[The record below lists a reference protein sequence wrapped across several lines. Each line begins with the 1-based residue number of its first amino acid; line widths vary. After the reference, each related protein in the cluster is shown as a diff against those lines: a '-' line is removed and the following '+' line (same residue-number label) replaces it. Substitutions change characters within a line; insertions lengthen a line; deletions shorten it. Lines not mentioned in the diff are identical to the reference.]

1 MGTMKAHPD
10 VNTGTFHRLLHRMAC
25 AVLLGPVATVV
36 IAAEP
41 ATLHG
46 TMANEL
52 RAQSLQGA
60 VWSTVSDDIIA
71 IDAAGIRDARSR
83 APMQP
88 DDRVHVGS
96 VAKTLLATGVLRLVT
111 QGRLSLDAPV
121 APLLPQIEFDNPW
134 ASTDPIRLR
143 HLLDHTAGLDDARL
157 SQVFSL
163 QARADAPL
171 ADAFVGRG
179 PLRVRS
185 RPGTRHSY
193 SNTGYTLLGM
203 VIESVTGTRYE
214 RYLDRNLLQPLQM
227 HDSTF
232 AFTTQAGPYADA
244 RLAMGHFEE
253 RVTQAAVPSYV
264 RPAGQFTTTAGDMG
278 RFVRFLMSDGRIGG
292 APFIDAALLR
302 AMGEPTGTEAAAAGL
317 RVGNGLGLFT
327 RDRHGAVGKCHG
339 GSTVGYR
346 AMFCLFPQQRRA
358 FFVSINADLEGA
370 DYGRIDRHLID
381 ALQLPP
387 AVEQPPTPTTV
398 DTADWEGIYIPA
410 PNRFASFGWMD
421 TTLNF
426 VRMRREG
433 DVLRFTPF
441 QSDELLLRPVGGA
454 LLRAP
459 DRVIA
464 SHALISTS
472 DGERVISSGTQSYQ
486 RTSLSY
492 LVMLW
497 ASLAAGLLGTLW
509 LLVSGA
515 LALLMPRR
523 TPNRTVLIPFAGVL
537 ALVLPLPFFLRQS
550 FLQLGDLT
558 IASGLLAAVTAL
570 LPLTMLAGL
579 FLHLRRRPWPL
590 RKRVDV
596 VAMLAVLQWTVML
609 AACGL
614 LPLRLWA

>member
-10 VNTGTFHRLLHRMAC
+10 ANTGTLHRLLCRLAC
-25 AVLLGPVATVV
+25 AVLFGPIATAS

-41 ATLHG
+41 APLHA

-60 VWSTVSDDIIA
+60 VWSTVGDDTIA

-83 APMQP
+83 APMQSG
-88 DDRVHVGS
+88 DRVHVGS

-121 APLLPQIEFDNPW
+121 AALLPQIEFDNPW
-134 ASTDPIRLR
+134 ASTDPIRIR

-163 QARADAPL
+163 RARADAPL
-171 ADAFVGRG
+171 AEAFRGRA

-193 SNTGYTLLGM
+193 SNTSYTLLGM
-203 VIESVTGTRYE
+203 VVEAVTGSRYE
-214 RYLDRNLLQPLQM
+214 HYLDRHLLQPLQM
-227 HDSTF
+227 NHSTF
-232 AFTTQAGPYADA
+232 AFTTQDGPRADP
-244 RLAMGHFEE
+244 RLAMGHFENG
-253 RVTQAAVPSYV
+253 VAQAAVPSFV

-278 RFVRFLMSDGRIGG
+278 RLARFLMGDGRIGG

-317 RVGNGLGLFT
+317 RVGNGLGLFN

-346 AMFCLFPQQRRA
+346 AMFCLFPQHRRA
-358 FFVSINADLEGA
+358 FFVAINADIEGA

-381 ALQLPP
+381 ALRLPP
-387 AVEQPPTPTTV
+387 AHDPPPNPTTV
-398 DTADWEGIYIPA
+398 DLAEWEGFYVPS
-410 PNRFASFGWMD
+410 PNRFASFEWMD

-426 VRMRREG
+426 VRVRREG
-433 DVLRFTPF
+433 DALRFSPF
-441 QSDELLLRPVGGA
+441 QSDELLLRPWGGA

-459 DRVIA
+459 DRIIA
-464 SHALISTS
+464 SHALVTTGDGGRAIST
-472 DGERVISSGTQSYQ
+472 GTQSYQ
-486 RTSLSY
+486 RTSLAY

-497 ASLAAGLLGTLW
+497 TSLAAGLLGALW

-515 LALLMPRR
+515 LALLRPRR
-523 TPNRTVLIPFAGVL
+523 TTNRTVLVPFAGLL
-537 ALVLPLPFFLRQS
+537 ALVSPLPFFLRQS
-550 FLQLGDLT
+550 FLQLGDVT
-558 IASGLLAAVTAL
+558 VASGLLAAATAL

-579 FLHLRRRPWPL
+579 VLDLRRRPWSL
-590 RKRVDV
+590 RNRIDI
-596 VAMLAVLQWTVML
+596 VAMLAVLQWALVL
-609 AACGL
+609 AAWGL